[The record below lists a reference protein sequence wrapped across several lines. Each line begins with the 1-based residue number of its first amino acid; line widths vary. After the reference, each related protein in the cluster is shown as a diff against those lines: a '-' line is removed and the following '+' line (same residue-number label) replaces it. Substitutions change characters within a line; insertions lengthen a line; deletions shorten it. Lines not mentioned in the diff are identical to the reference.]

1 MKRTQDVNVRFVES
15 GGGRI
20 EDKDKVRLEKTS
32 LKSRVKRKGRKGGI
46 VYAEEKEKPQEDSRE
61 GWGMKRQGCYIREPA
76 A

>member
-32 LKSRVKRKGRKGGI
+32 LKSSQEKGAKGGI
-46 VYAEEKEKPQEDSRE
+46 VYSEEKEKPQEDSRE
-61 GWGMKRQGCYIREPA
+61 EWGMKRQGCYIREPA

>member
-32 LKSRVKRKGRKGGI
+32 LKSRVKRKERK
-46 VYAEEKEKPQEDSRE
+46 EE
-61 GWGMKRQGCYIREPA
+61 
-76 A
+76 